1 MFPELHRVDLEALNN
16 QSLSFLFPGCS
27 FLFLLLNTDGGK
39 AEEIGVNTWSLYPC
53 KDSMISV
60 QPFFLF
66 FPFFEF
72 KFEHICLRWAAEIH
86 QWWNINHHRYQMD
99 SSNNRKPLHT
109 PTIPTNT
116 ELSLMFNFN
125 YQLPSI
131 RLFDRVIFYLAVS
144 FLSETQIIIWNFDQY
159 VSSFCSIYNHQ

>member
-1 MFPELHRVDLEALNN
+1 MAEKQKKWELIHDL
-16 QSLSFLFPGCS
+16 FIHVKTP
-27 FLFLLLNTDGGK
+27 
-39 AEEIGVNTWSLYPC
+39 WYP
-53 KDSMISV
+53 SN
-60 QPFFLF
+60 LF
-66 FPFFEF
+66 FFFSLF
-72 KFEHICLRWAAEIH
+72 SNLNLNISACAEIH

>member
-27 FLFLLLNTDGGK
+27 FCSSYWTQMAEKQKKQELIHYLFIHVKTP
-39 AEEIGVNTWSLYPC
+39 WYP
-53 KDSMISV
+53 SN
-60 QPFFLF
+60 LF
-66 FPFFEF
+66 FFFSLF
-72 KFEHICLRWAAEIH
+72 SNLNLNISACAEIH

-131 RLFDRVIFYLAVS
+131 KDCLT
-144 FLSETQIIIWNFDQY
+144 E
-159 VSSFCSIYNHQ
+159 SSST